1 MLRISFGLRSA
12 LIAMLFVWTAGT
24 IAQPVDPPSP
34 AIENVKPPKPHC
46 RPNMLG
52 EWFSLHDG
60 THELFGSL
68 TITPDALIFGR
79 QGRFG
84 FTRRTT
90 PGGHPYLELDRN
102 LKVEEFADPD
112 NHFVKLFYP
121 GTLGNPAGERC
132 EVDVLMC
139 FDAISIIERF
149 DVSRSLRGRCYWFTF
164 SQPSTGAIN

>member
-12 LIAMLFVWTAGT
+12 LIAMLFVWSAGT
-24 IAQPVDPPSP
+24 IAQPVDPPRP
-34 AIENVKPPKPHC
+34 PLPNVKAPQPHC

-52 EWFSLHDG
+52 EWFSSVDRI
-60 THELFGSL
+60 HEVFGSL

-102 LKVEEFADPD
+102 LKIEELADPD
-112 NHFVKLFYP
+112 NHFVKLLYP
-121 GTLGNPAGERC
+121 GTWGDFGHGRC
-132 EVDVLMC
+132 LVDVLMC
-139 FDAISIIERF
+139 FDAISIVEQF
-149 DVSRSLRGRCYWFTF
+149 DITLSLGGRCYWFTF

>member
-1 MLRISFGLRSA
+1 MLRISFGLRAASIVA
-12 LIAMLFVWTAGT
+12 LFVWSAGT
-24 IAQPVDPPSP
+24 IAQPVEPPLP
-34 AIENVKPPKPHC
+34 NVKAPQPHC

-90 PGGHPYLELDRN
+90 PGGHPYLELERTLVVPN
-102 LKVEEFADPD
+102 WVSPNKNFMFP
-112 NHFVKLFYP
+112 FYP
-121 GTLGNPAGERC
+121 GTVGNPAGERC
-132 EVDVLMC
+132 EVDVVMC
-139 FDAISIIERF
+139 RDRAEVAIWLDEVPMASACI
-149 DVSRSLRGRCYWFTF
+149 WFTF
-164 SQPSTGAIN
+164 GQPGTGTIN